1 MAVLLDILFRQITT
15 FISVRLAFVFVLQAL
30 SSMDF
35 SKFFQLKGL
44 QPKNKGHKK
53 FYDCCDLT
61 KKYIYSVVA
70 LELLLL
76 EQTCHLLWTGGRGN
90 TQKFSHE
97 IDSKHCYCIE
107 GYLVIVEDTTQSIP
121 SRML

>member
-1 MAVLLDILFRQITT
+1 MA
-15 FISVRLAFVFVLQAL
+15 FIFGLKTL
-30 SSMDF
+30 SLIDF
-35 SKFFQLKGL
+35 HKIYQLKGL
-44 QPKNKGHKK
+44 KPKKKGYTN
-53 FYDCCDLT
+53 FCDCCDLT
-61 KKYIYSVVA
+61 KKYICSVVA

-121 SRML
+121 SRMLRLKWTQIYTKF

>member
-1 MAVLLDILFRQITT
+1 MAFFLGSRH
-15 FISVRLAFVFVLQAL
+15 L
-30 SSMDF
+30 SSIDF
-35 SKFFQLKGL
+35 SKFYQLKGL
-44 QPKNKGHKK
+44 DPKNKGHKN
-53 FYDCCDLT
+53 FYECCDLT
-61 KKYIYSVVA
+61 KEYIYNVVA

-107 GYLVIVEDTTQSIP
+107 GYLVIVEDKTQSIP